1 MGTTPMTAAQ
11 THLVSINTA
20 TEWTDVNLDGA
31 GATIDGLRSHI
42 EKYKTRFCTKYPK
55 HID

>member
-31 GATIDGLRSHI
+31 GATIDGLRSH
-42 EKYKTRFCTKYPK
+42 RRRW
-55 HID
+55 HG